1 MRDMLQRIEKALK
14 IGPGPFDRHSA
25 IIICDSD
32 IRRHIATLIKKSN
45 SHEFGWVR
53 LQPAEWHVS
62 LCFRL
67 TIGTT
72 WGDIF
77 LFKMVEEVE
86 GVTEK
91 TAAHVASGKRW
102 RRSGNIG
109 MHVHEVQRVSCC
121 SGICAA
127 SATTGSS
134 ITTRS
139 TAGWRPRPRTTHMG
153 VIYGYM
159 KAVALNLQ
167 LDDAIR
173 RGDYDAVIKISAI
186 FHWLTV
192 SRGRNNYKEILADQ
206 LANWALSNEEER
218 DAIKQATFCIN
229 HSGRF
234 NALDETYESMLKIVK
249 WFLRW
254 TTYAPSIAN
263 AINCTYAASFFTRLK
278 LELEQELGKAR
289 SKCESTRP
297 HCVKTEHDRQRVNGY
312 AKCFEKWVQCD
323 AIESTD
329 IKAYSTST
337 RDSSRIFM

>member
-1 MRDMLQRIEKALK
+1 MLQRIEVALK
-14 IGPGPFDRHSA
+14 IGPGPQDRHSA

-32 IRRHIATLIKKSN
+32 IRRLVAALIKKSN
-45 SHEFGWVR
+45 AHEFGWVR

-67 TIGTT
+67 TIGAT
-72 WGDIF
+72 WGEIF

-109 MHVHEVQRVSCC
+109 MHVAR
-121 SGICAA
+121 G
-127 SATTGSS
+127 ATRFLLQWYLRCLSDDEQFDYDAFHRWLEAKAKNNS
-134 ITTRS
+134 YV
-139 TAGWRPRPRTTHMG
+139 G

-173 RGDYDAVIKISAI
+173 RGDYDVVIKISAI

-192 SRGRNNYKEILADQ
+192 SRGRNNYEEIIAKQLAD
-206 LANWALSNEEER
+206 WALSNDEER

-229 HSGRF
+229 NSGRF
-234 NALDETYESMLKIVK
+234 NASDETYESMLKIVK
-249 WFLRW
+249 QFLRC

-263 AINCTYAASFFTRLK
+263 AINCTYAASYFTRLK
-278 LELEQELGKAR
+278 LKLEQELGKAR

-297 HCVKTEHDRQRVNGY
+297 RCIKTERDRQQVNGY

-323 AIESTD
+323 AIESTE
-329 IKAYSTST
+329 IKAYDTGMQL
-337 RDSSRIFM
+337 IFLNIH